1 MKKITLNI
9 ESDIY
14 EYLEKYARDN
24 NKTVTQVIHDELD
37 EFTGKLASNETA
49 DIVSKLINK

>member
-1 MKKITLNI
+1 MKKITLTI